1 MLMFVVCWSI
11 SAFRTIVSIYDLM
24 DVPWDVTNA
33 SRLLLVANS
42 AINPIIY
49 SLWKKDLK
57 TEIKKLLK
65 FNSQLVRPSSA
76 TFRSS
81 HDMSRYDSQS
91 SMTGENS
98 MTLEQRRSRA
108 NSTQEH
114 VPTPA
119 KAGEKKTAKKKEKK
133 LDNGVVNDG
142 LTSVESVEIKTVE
155 DKATST
161 RPGEPMTLGI
171 DNLVAQVD
179 GMV

>member
-1 MLMFVVCWSI
+1 MFVVCWSI
-11 SAFRTIVSIYDLM
+11 SAFRTIVTQYDLM
-24 DVPWDVTNA
+24 EVPLDVTNA

-42 AINPIIY
+42 AVNPIIY
-49 SLWKKDLK
+49 ALWKKDVK

-81 HDMSRYDSQS
+81 QELSRYDSHS
-91 SMTGENS
+91 SMAGDGLS
-98 MTLEQRRSRA
+98 AEQRRSRA
-108 NSTQEH
+108 NSMQEP
-114 VPTPA
+114 VSMPS
-119 KAGEKKTAKKKEKK
+119 KKNEKKVEKTQDQRLK
-133 LDNGVVNDG
+133 NGIVNDG

-161 RPGEPMTLGI
+161 RPGQPVTLGI
-171 DNLVAQVD
+171 DNLAVAQVD

>member
-1 MLMFVVCWSI
+1 MFVVCWSI
-11 SAFRTIVSIYDLM
+11 SAFRTIVTQYDLM
-24 DVPWDVTNA
+24 EVPVDVTNA

-42 AINPIIY
+42 AVNPIIY
-49 SLWKKDLK
+49 ALWKRDVK

-81 HDMSRYDSQS
+81 QELRYDSHS
-91 SMTGENS
+91 SMAGDS
-98 MTLEQRRSRA
+98 LSAEQKRNRA
-108 NSTQEH
+108 NSMQEPVPMPAKKNEKEVEKTQEQRL
-114 VPTPA
+114 
-119 KAGEKKTAKKKEKK
+119 K
-133 LDNGVVNDG
+133 NGIVNDG

-161 RPGEPMTLGI
+161 RPGQPVTLGI
-171 DNLVAQVD
+171 DNLAVAQVD

>member
-1 MLMFVVCWSI
+1 MVMFVACWSI
-11 SAFRTIVSIYDLM
+11 SAFRTIVTQYDLM
-24 DVPWDVTNA
+24 EVPWDVTNA

-42 AINPIIY
+42 AVNPIIY
-49 SLWKKDLK
+49 ALWKKDVK

-81 HDMSRYDSQS
+81 QDLSRYDSQS
-91 SMTGENS
+91 SMAGDGLS
-98 MTLEQRRSRA
+98 AEQRRSRA
-108 NSTQEH
+108 NSTQE
-114 VPTPA
+114 PIQMQG
-119 KAGEKKTAKKKEKK
+119 KKNEKKVEKTTEQR
-133 LDNGVVNDG
+133 LNNGVVNDG

-161 RPGEPMTLGI
+161 RPGQPMTLGI

>member
-24 DVPWDVTNA
+24 EVPWDVTNA

-42 AINPIIY
+42 AVNPIIY
-49 SLWKKDLK
+49 SLWKKDVK

-81 HDMSRYDSQS
+81 HDMSKYDSQS

-119 KAGEKKTAKKKEKK
+119 KTGEKKTAKKKE
-133 LDNGVVNDG
+133 NGVVNDG